1 MANES
6 RFISW
11 KLIRSHHRVP
21 IFLSTRNNNTHGY
34 NERLILPGHF
44 YDRPRN
50 NSESR
55 NPSLSS
61 IDHRDRASI
70 RKIFLSLYKS
80 FLVLKKFTKNRSNF
94 ESNGWYIIDVHI
106 YIDMIHWKGRR
117 EKKRGE
123 GKKWENVENGGI
135 GVVWIT
141 SVKSGNEAISIGPT
155 SYQPLQPHRDRTTFH
170 DFHRTEPSRE
180 NPRRHHSRS
189 FAITQLAGILFF
201 APGEGGENSVAD
213 GLVDHF
219 STKLLE
225 NSDVFKLSILAIHP
239 PPPRF
244 SNRN

>member
-1 MANES
+1 MGD
-6 RFISW
+6 I
-11 KLIRSHHRVP
+11 
-21 IFLSTRNNNTHGY
+21 LSTY
-34 NERLILPGHF
+34 ISILIWFIEKEG
-44 YDRPRN
+44 
-50 NSESR
+50 EK
-55 NPSLSS
+55 
-61 IDHRDRASI
+61 
-70 RKIFLSLYKS
+70 RKGA
-80 FLVLKKFTKNRSNF
+80 R
-94 ESNGWYIIDVHI
+94 
-106 YIDMIHWKGRR
+106 
-117 EKKRGE
+117 
-123 GKKWENVENGGI
+123 GKKWKNVENGGI